1 MIFVFFSEYISIQKK
16 GGVEYS
22 YIIVFSLWQDMESCC
37 FSSSIGEVSNGS
49 LCLLEEYIWVVLE
62 EKIKGIFELSEV
74 EHI

>member
-1 MIFVFFSEYISIQKK
+1 
-16 GGVEYS
+16 
-22 YIIVFSLWQDMESCC
+22 MESCC